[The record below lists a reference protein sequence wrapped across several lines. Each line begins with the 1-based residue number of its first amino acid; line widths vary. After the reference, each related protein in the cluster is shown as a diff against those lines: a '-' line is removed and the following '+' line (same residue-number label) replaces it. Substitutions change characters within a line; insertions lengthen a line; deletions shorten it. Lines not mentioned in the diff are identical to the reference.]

1 METIRELQNLLD
13 RLNVTNAAVSKAV
26 GVHER
31 TIYKWLAGERR
42 IPMSVILALRLLAE
56 KKEASIKN

>member
-1 METIRELQNLLD
+1 MEPIRELQNLLD
-13 RLNVTNAAVSKAV
+13 KLNVTNAAAAQAV

-31 TIYKWLAGERR
+31 TLYKWLAGDRR

-56 KKEASIKN
+56 KKASTIKN

>member
-1 METIRELQNLLD
+1 MDTIRELQNLLD
-13 RLNVTNAAVSKAV
+13 RLNVTNAATAKAV

-31 TIYKWLAGERR
+31 TVYKWLAGERR

-56 KKEASIKN
+56 KKEATIKN